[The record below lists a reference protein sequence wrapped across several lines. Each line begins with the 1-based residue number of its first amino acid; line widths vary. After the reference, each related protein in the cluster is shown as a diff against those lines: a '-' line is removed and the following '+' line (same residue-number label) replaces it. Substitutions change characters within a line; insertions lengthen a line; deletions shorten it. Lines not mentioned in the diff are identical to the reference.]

1 MRGVLRLAL
10 ESGFGGECA
19 SLPEALHALSV
30 GFPPNK
36 VVFDSPCKTKSDI
49 KTALESGVIMNL
61 DNEHEAQ
68 VVDDLLKT
76 QCRDFQP
83 NVIGIRINPVVGEGA
98 IAMMST
104 ASKVSKFGVPLVTET
119 KDRIVALYHQYSWL
133 NGIHFHV
140 GSQGVPIELFVN
152 AAKVP
157 CVQTSFFYNNLAKRS
172 QNDTNEK
179 ITSKFVNILTK
190 Q

>member
-119 KDRIVALYHQYSWL
+119 KDRIVALYQQYSWL

-157 CVQTSFFYNNLAKRS
+157 HYHIHDETKIGKRYRS
-172 QNDTNEK
+172 
-179 ITSKFVNILTK
+179 
-190 Q
+190 